1 MRKGWISC
9 ILIWFG
15 LACTETP
22 SFEGEKYG
30 AAITLNQVTP
40 ISQIL
45 ADPLSHLG
53 KRVLVQGEVLD
64 VCAKAGCWLEIAGDQ
79 PGQKIKVK
87 VNDGEIV
94 FPMSAKGKIAR
105 AEGEV
110 YEISLT
116 HEQAMSYFQHAAEE
130 KGVPFDSTSVT
141 GPTTIYQIKG
151 LAAVIAQSH

>member
-1 MRKGWISC
+1 MRKGWLSFVL
-9 ILIWFG
+9 ILFG
-15 LACTETP
+15 LGCTKTP

-30 AAITLNQVTP
+30 AAITLSQVTP

-45 ADPLSHLG
+45 ADPQSHLG
-53 KRVLVQGEVLD
+53 QKVLVQGEVVD

-94 FPMSAKGKIAR
+94 FPMSAKGKIAQ

-110 YEISLT
+110 YKIKLT
-116 HEQAMSYFQHAAEE
+116 HDQAIGYFQHLAGE

-151 LAAVIAQSH
+151 LAAVIAK